1 MADWTHK
8 LRRIVTRVL
17 LGLAIAFG
25 TIGAWVVSLPLLAAY
40 DLSGRLPAAAELLD
54 GRERGSITVLD
65 SEGVVIGVRGQR
77 FRRLS
82 TEDAAPALIDAVLSI
97 EDRRFYWHPGVDP
110 IGLVRALVAN
120 MRAGRT
126 VQGGSSIPQQV
137 AKLAFLSPD
146 RTVERKLREAP
157 LAVALEWRFT
167 KDEVLSIYMNR
178 VYLGAGAFGFE
189 AAARRYFGVSADKLS
204 TAEAAMLAGLLRAP
218 SRWSPS
224 SNREGAVARAEVV
237 LNAMWDAGRID
248 EAERD
253 AARAELAEIALLD
266 TSEIAPHFVDWV
278 VEDVQSALDARARA
292 SRRAVDAAP
301 TVVSAPAG
309 DEVRLTKV
317 PAKAEIADDSLVSR
331 LDINAFAPEFF
342 DAPVNG
348 GRPEPLG
355 DMVVR
360 TTLDANA
367 QLAAIESV
375 EAAFAADMEAEGERL
390 IGADAAV
397 TVLSRDGAVRAMI
410 GGRDYGQS
418 QYNRAVSARRQ
429 VGSSFKPFVYLAAL
443 EAGATPSDYVEDAPV
458 RVGRWR
464 PKNYRNSYRGWIPL
478 AEALAISS
486 NTAAVRMMLSA
497 SLDRVID
504 VARRCGFRTDITR
517 YPSLALGVLETS
529 PLNLAESYGTLARG
543 GVASPAYTV
552 QEVLRAEDGRVVWS
566 APPPSQ
572 RRAVSS
578 KNAGWINAMMRE
590 VVVNGTGRRAS
601 LGEEIPAAGKTGT
614 TQSHRDAWFAGFT
627 GNYVA
632 VAWVGRDDN
641 ESIKK
646 LVGGQ
651 TPADIWRETM
661 ARLHEGAEVRN
672 LPARELPQMAPSPLN
687 VGQGDLFQRAQG
699 ALEPL
704 FNRSSR
710 RRQTQQRSTRRP
722 RGIER
727 EYER

>member
-1 MADWTHK
+1 MANWTHRV
-8 LRRIVTRVL
+8 RRTVMRSL
-17 LGLAIAFG
+17 LGLAIAVG
-25 TIGAWVVSLPLLAAY
+25 TVGAWVVSLPLLAAY
-40 DLSGRLPAAAELLD
+40 DLSGRLPEAVELLD

-82 TEDAAPALIDAVLSI
+82 TEDAAPALIDAVLAI

-110 IGLVRALVAN
+110 IGLLRALVAN

-137 AKLAFLSPD
+137 AKLAFLTSD

-167 KDEVLSIYMNR
+167 KEEVLSIYLNR

-189 AAARRYFGVSADKLS
+189 AASRRYFGVSAEKVS

-237 LNAMWDAGRID
+237 LAAMVDAGRID
-248 EAERD
+248 EEERA
-253 AARAELAEIALLD
+253 AARAELAEIALLE

-292 SRRAVDAAP
+292 SRRSPD
-301 TVVSAPAG
+301 SAPKVITVRAG
-309 DEVRLTKV
+309 GEVRLTEV
-317 PAKAEIADDSLVSR
+317 AAKAEVVDDSQVSR
-331 LDINAFAPEFF
+331 LTLGGFEPEYF
-342 DAPVNG
+342 DSQVSG

-355 DMVVR
+355 DLIVQ
-360 TTLDANA
+360 TTLDASA

-375 EAAFAADMEAEGERL
+375 EAAFAADVEDNGKRLAE
-390 IGADAAV
+390 ADAAV
-397 TVLSRDGAVRAMI
+397 AILSRNGAVRAMI
-410 GGRDYGQS
+410 GGREYGKS

-429 VGSSFKPFVYLAAL
+429 VGSAFKPFVYLAAL
-443 EAGATPSDYVEDAPV
+443 EAGLTPRDYVEDAPV

-464 PKNYRNSYRGWIPL
+464 PQNYRNNYRGWIPL

-497 SLDRVID
+497 GLQRVID
-504 VARRCGFRTDITR
+504 VARRSGFRTDITR

-529 PLNLAESYGTLARG
+529 PINLAESYATLARG
-543 GVASPAYTV
+543 GMAAPAYAV
-552 QEVLRAEDGRVVWS
+552 REIRRAGDGRMVWS
-566 APPPSQ
+566 ASPPSP
-572 RRAVSS
+572 RRAVSAQ
-578 KNAGWINAMMRE
+578 NAGWINAMMRE
-590 VVVNGTGRRAS
+590 VVLNGTGRRAS
-601 LGEEIPAAGKTGT
+601 LGDTIPAAGKTGT

-627 GNYVA
+627 GNYIG

-641 ESIKK
+641 KPIKK

-651 TPADIWRETM
+651 TPAEIWRETM
-661 ARLHEGAEVRN
+661 LRLHEGAEVRR
-672 LPARELPQMAPSPLN
+672 LPSRELPVMSSPPLSLR
-687 VGQGDLFQRAQG
+687 GDDFVERARG
-699 ALEPL
+699 VVEPL
-704 FNRSSR
+704 FNRA
-710 RRQTQQRSTRRP
+710 RRQRRTQRRPNKP
-722 RGIER
+722 RGIDR
-727 EYER
+727 DYER